1 MDDPIDSTLAAWR
14 RERPDLDLSAIA
26 VFGRIGRLSR
36 ILETAVEEVFR
47 RHGLRQGEFD
57 VLAAL
62 RRSGPPYALIPS
74 ELSELLMMSRA
85 GMTNRLD
92 RLEDAGLVERTLDP
106 QDRRSFRVT
115 LTARGKRTI
124 DATLTDHAAT
134 LARLASSL
142 GEEDTVTLTRILR
155 TLLGALS

>member
-1 MDDPIDSTLAAWR
+1 MDDVIDSALAAWR

-26 VFGRIGRLSR
+26 VFGRIGRLAR
-36 ILETAVEEVFR
+36 ILEAAVEEVFR

-92 RLEDAGLVERTLDP
+92 RLEDAGFIDRALDP
-106 QDRRSFRVT
+106 RDRRSFRVT

-124 DATLTDHAAT
+124 DATLTDHAET
-134 LARLASSL
+134 LTRLASSL
-142 GEEDTVTLTRILR
+142 GKEDTATLTRLLR
-155 TLLGALS
+155 TLLGALP